1 MAKGL
6 SIHVG
11 LNSVDPVHYQGWSG
25 ELAACEFDAKDM
37 DAIALEAGFE
47 PTLLLTPNASS
58 EALTEAI
65 KTAAGGLGA
74 GDILFLTYSGHG
86 GQMPDSNSDED
97 DRLDETWCLFDRQV
111 VDDELYTLWSKFEP
125 GVRILVL
132 SDSCHSGT
140 ATRDTLD
147 TVGIEPVI
155 EATGSSGGARP
166 RFRAMPSEYK
176 TKVYEA
182 NQELYDQVQAETT
195 AFDKTEIPVP
205 VMLISG
211 CQDSQTSADG
221 ERNGLFTQTLR
232 SVWNDGAFQGD
243 YRAFAKAIV
252 QAMPLWQAPNYFW
265 AGQPSLE
272 FERQRPFTL

>member
-37 DAIALEAGFE
+37 EAIARGAGFE
-47 PTLLLTPNASS
+47 PTLLQTADASAQ
-58 EALTEAI
+58 ALTEAI
-65 KTAAGGLGA
+65 TSAAEGLGD
-74 GDILFLTYSGHG
+74 GDMLFLTYSGHG
-86 GQMPDSNSDED
+86 GQMPDSNSEED
-97 DRLDETWCLFDRQV
+97 DRMDETWCLFDRQV
-111 VDDELYTLWSKFEP
+111 VDDELYTLWSKFKS

-140 ATRDTLD
+140 ATRETLT
-147 TVGIEPVI
+147 TVGIEPVN
-155 EATGSSGGARP
+155 EATGSSGEVKP
-166 RFRAMPSEYK
+166 RFRAMPEEYE

-195 AFDKTEIPVP
+195 AYDKTEIPVP

-232 SVWNDGAFQGD
+232 AVWSDGAFEGD

-265 AGQPSLE
+265 AGEPNLE